1 MLSASSTSARA
12 LKEKLPGGFADA
24 SWQRAL
30 RVRSTG
36 AILRRIVAALALL
49 TFFGSNAEAVEGM
62 LRDGEVH
69 HESGALAAAHA
80 GSGGEHG
87 HEDGPLSDHS
97 EHGSGHQ
104 HGTNTDHCTHQH
116 GTALPAGQ
124 NPDPRICAEV
134 VLLPDATGCPAWI
147 STTLFHP
154 PRA

>member
-1 MLSASSTSARA
+1 MTSALA
-12 LKEKLPGGFADA
+12 LKEKLSRGFADP
-24 SWQRAL
+24 SRRRAL
-30 RVRSTG
+30 RVRG
-36 AILRRIVAALALL
+36 LGVLLRRTVAALALL
-49 TFFGSNAEAVEGM
+49 TFFGSSAEAVEGM

-69 HESGALAAAHA
+69 HESGAQAAAHA

-97 EHGSGHQ
+97 EHGSGHE
-104 HGTNTDHCTHQH
+104 HGTSSDHCTHQH

-124 NPDPRICAEV
+124 NPAPRMSAEV
-134 VLLPDATGCPAWI
+134 TLVPDAPGHPARI